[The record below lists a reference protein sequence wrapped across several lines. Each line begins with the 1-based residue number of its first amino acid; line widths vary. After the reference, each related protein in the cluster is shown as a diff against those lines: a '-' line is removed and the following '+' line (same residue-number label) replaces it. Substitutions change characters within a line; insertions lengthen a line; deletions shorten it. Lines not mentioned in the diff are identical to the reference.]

1 MHRYSLQ
8 KVGDQYVYTR
18 IFEEWEDSDY
28 EDGGDDE
35 ELVINQEIAQLIAW
49 IDEFEDSMPTM
60 EEVQARYHELFG
72 KHIAD
77 NSSHRED
84 IERFWLHRL
93 LNGTAKRD
101 GVLRLPGYGLPL
113 SFGIDNNKRQ
123 PFLLGLHAEDWKSR
137 TLMNR
142 EVCMLKLEEEITNKA
157 HWWEKVLNTDIVS
170 KWKQEA
176 LQMPWASYQHNG
188 DFTSKMAD
196 VCFKDLAAKAKIYEQ
211 TKLIPV
217 MESSSCVIKSDALL
231 PNELTQRLRA
241 AAALLEDV
249 PGSQR
254 DWHPGSDEKVLDLVH
269 PSLWPLV
276 FGRSRIISDKHITL
290 DKCLDHCGS
299 GKVIPEPKRPHLR
312 MPDGLRSF
320 TEDNDKRALS
330 LRYQWLP
337 CDVDLAG
344 GRPRIKSYINNLHPV
359 RYKAMYSLIEELI
372 AKSLPAWDIVCRSAR
387 KEFRFKRFGTVH
399 EIKWTCN
406 VPEICAKLH
415 GCYQSNRP
423 LADGEDYDSG
433 SETSSVFEEGERLNW
448 EWWSETH
455 KINCPEP
462 LEDAR
467 YPLDASHFQSEEFF
481 NKVSQIQVIVKMA
494 NIHLTPEK
502 PTYDGGSWHVEGQLN
517 EHICATALFYY
528 DSDNITES
536 SLSFRTQ
543 ADRDNLRDRLSYSQG
558 DHGGIEAIFAI
569 KAKGDKMQNLGSVMT
584 REGRALFFPNIYQH
598 RVEPFEL
605 ADQTRPGYR
614 KIVALFLVDPVVP
627 IISTGNVPPQQ
638 KHWWKDKLREAEPLN
653 SLPSEVRDAITQKV
667 DYPYGIDE
675 ARRIREDLVSER
687 KAVNSDSL
695 RRQAQSWNF
704 CEH

>member
-18 IFEEWEDSDY
+18 IFEEWEDSDF

-35 ELVINQEIAQLIAW
+35 ELVINQDIAQLIAW

-93 LNGTAKRD
+93 LNGTAI
-101 GVLRLPGYGLPL
+101 G
-113 SFGIDNNKRQ
+113 
-123 PFLLGLHAEDWKSR
+123 
-137 TLMNR
+137 NR
-142 EVCMLKLEEEITNKA
+142 EECMLKLEEEITNKA

-196 VCFKDLAAKAKIYEQ
+196 VCFKDLAAKAKIYQQ

-217 MESSSCVIKSDALL
+217 MESSSCVIKSDTLL
-231 PNELTQRLRA
+231 PNELKQRLRA

-359 RYKAMYSLIEELI
+359 RYKAIYSLIEELI
-372 AKSLPAWDIVCRSAR
+372 ARSLPAWDIVCRSAR
-387 KEFRFKRFGTVH
+387 KEF
-399 EIKWTCN
+399 
-406 VPEICAKLH
+406 
-415 GCYQSNRP
+415 RP

-494 NIHLTPEK
+494 NMHLTPEK
-502 PTYDGGSWHVEGQLN
+502 LKYDGGSWHVEG
-517 EHICATALFYY
+517 ATQ
-528 DSDNITES
+528 
-536 SLSFRTQ
+536 RTY
-543 ADRDNLRDRLSYSQG
+543 LR
-558 DHGGIEAIFAI
+558 HG
-569 KAKGDKMQNLGSVMT
+569 
-584 REGRALFFPNIYQH
+584 
-598 RVEPFEL
+598 
-605 ADQTRPGYR
+605 
-614 KIVALFLVDPVVP
+614 
-627 IISTGNVPPQQ
+627 
-638 KHWWKDKLREAEPLN
+638 
-653 SLPSEVRDAITQKV
+653 
-667 DYPYGIDE
+667 
-675 ARRIREDLVSER
+675 
-687 KAVNSDSL
+687 AVL
-695 RRQAQSWNF
+695 L
-704 CEH
+704 

>member
-35 ELVINQEIAQLIAW
+35 ELVINQDIAQLIAW

-93 LNGTAKRD
+93 LNGTAI
-101 GVLRLPGYGLPL
+101 G
-113 SFGIDNNKRQ
+113 
-123 PFLLGLHAEDWKSR
+123 
-137 TLMNR
+137 NR
-142 EVCMLKLEEEITNKA
+142 EVCMLKLEEEIINKA

-196 VCFKDLAAKAKIYEQ
+196 VCFKDLAAKAKIYQQ

-217 MESSSCVIKSDALL
+217 MESSSCVIKSDTLL
-231 PNELTQRLRA
+231 PNELKQRLRA

-359 RYKAMYSLIEELI
+359 RYKAIYSLIEELI
-372 AKSLPAWDIVCRSAR
+372 ARSLPAWDIVCRSAR
-387 KEFRFKRFGTVH
+387 KEF
-399 EIKWTCN
+399 
-406 VPEICAKLH
+406 
-415 GCYQSNRP
+415 RP

-494 NIHLTPEK
+494 NMHLTPEK
-502 PTYDGGSWHVEGQLN
+502 LKYDGGSWHV
-517 EHICATALFYY
+517 
-528 DSDNITES
+528 
-536 SLSFRTQ
+536 
-543 ADRDNLRDRLSYSQG
+543 
-558 DHGGIEAIFAI
+558 
-569 KAKGDKMQNLGSVMT
+569 
-584 REGRALFFPNIYQH
+584 
-598 RVEPFEL
+598 
-605 ADQTRPGYR
+605 
-614 KIVALFLVDPVVP
+614 
-627 IISTGNVPPQQ
+627 
-638 KHWWKDKLREAEPLN
+638 
-653 SLPSEVRDAITQKV
+653 
-667 DYPYGIDE
+667 
-675 ARRIREDLVSER
+675 
-687 KAVNSDSL
+687 
-695 RRQAQSWNF
+695 
-704 CEH
+704 